1 MCSSDLFEVSEWHGV
16 VVPTGTPP
24 AIVRRL
30 HQEIAKVLARP
41 DVKERLEGAGAMAV
55 GSTPEEMTVYI
66 KREFARWSKLIKSVG
81 IKID

>member
-1 MCSSDLFEVSEWHGV
+1 MLFRSA
-16 VVPTGTPP
+16 PAGTPP

-30 HQEIAKVLARP
+30 HQEIAKVLARA